1 MGKSNLLKAYLLLSI
16 FFVQKNES
24 ILTRWAKPTY
34 SVVVDVVAKLDST
47 SAELKNNSGILG
59 LECPY
64 PSLSLCDLGQVTSPL

>member
-16 FFVQKNES
+16 FFVQKKES

-47 SAELKNNSGILG
+47 SAELKNNPGILG

-64 PSLSLCDLGQVTSPL
+64 PSSVTL